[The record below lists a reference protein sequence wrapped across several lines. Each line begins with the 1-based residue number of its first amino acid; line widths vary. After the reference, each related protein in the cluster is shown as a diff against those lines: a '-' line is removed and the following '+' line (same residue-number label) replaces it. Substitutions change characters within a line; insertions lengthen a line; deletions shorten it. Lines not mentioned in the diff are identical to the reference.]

1 MLTHHPAPGIQYAAL
16 YGLTVF
22 ECAPLRATL
31 QPSACASNWK
41 KNLEGSV
48 CRSCSLGAI
57 HSGESP
63 SKALKTSRM
72 HGCIRCNRG
81 AGRLLAGCLCMSCYN
96 RAREVITGHNAKGS
110 APRAWAK
117 RLYCTSA
124 IIQTPNASQFAKAA
138 ASKRPR
144 CTLGATALP
153 QWSYFDRSHLWLEF
167 VCSGP
172 EELAVMLA
180 RTLPGATIAAHDFAP
195 PPPSAL
201 DC

>member
-1 MLTHHPAPGIQYAAL
+1 MLTNHAAPGVQYSNL

-22 ECAPLRATL
+22 DCVPLRATL

-63 SKALKTSRM
+63 GELLDTSRKRT
-72 HGCIRCNRG
+72 CIRCQRG
-81 AGRLLAGCLCMSCYN
+81 AGRLLAGCLCLSCFN
-96 RAREVITGHNAKGS
+96 RAREVLTGRNAKGT
-110 APRAWAK
+110 APRAWAS
-117 RLYCTSA
+117 RLHVASA
-124 IIQTPNASQFAKAA
+124 IIQTQDAEQFAKVA

-153 QWSYFDRSHLWLEF
+153 QWSYFGNSHLWLEF

-172 EELAVMLA
+172 EELDAMLV
-180 RTLPGATIAAHDFAP
+180 RILPGATIEASDFRP
-195 PPPSAL
+195 VSS
-201 DC
+201 D

>member
-1 MLTHHPAPGIQYAAL
+1 MLTYHTAPGIQYATL

-41 KNLEGSV
+41 RNLEGSV

-63 SKALKTSRM
+63 SKALDTARM

-96 RAREVITGHNAKGS
+96 RAREVLTGQNAKGS
-110 APRAWAK
+110 APTIWAN
-117 RLYCTSA
+117 RLHFASA
-124 IIQTPNASQFAKAA
+124 IIQTPDAEQFAKAV

-153 QWSYFDRSHLWLEF
+153 QWSYFDRTHLWLEF

-172 EELAVMLA
+172 EELAAMLA
-180 RTLPGATIAAHDFAP
+180 RTMPGATIAAHDFAP
-195 PPPSAL
+195 PPPSSL